1 MEAPSLASIMCMM
14 LVYHALTAAP
24 LAPHF
29 AAFNEGM
36 GPILLD
42 DLHCNGDEMSLLEC
56 PHIGVG
62 NHNCRHHEDAGA
74 ICSNGN
80 WGNCAAQ
87 YYIVSVIRQLVSF
100 KMIDSPKRRV
110 S

>member
-1 MEAPSLASIMCMM
+1 MM

-24 LAPHF
+24 LPL
-29 AAFNEGM
+29 AAQFNEGM

-56 PHIGVG
+56 PHRGIG
-62 NHNCRHHEDAGA
+62 NHNCRHFEDAGV

-80 WGNCAAQ
+80 WDIILV
-87 YYIVSVIRQLVSF
+87 YIMLKQCGPIISVITTLEC
-100 KMIDSPKRRV
+100 
-110 S
+110 